1 MFTKFNGE
9 RLRLARL
16 LRGLTLQEVGDAV
29 SLTRQ
34 SINQY
39 ETDVRAPAPDVLNAL
54 AELLCVSPEFFEMP
68 LLGDVKPEQC
78 HFRKRQTT
86 PVVIKNRVQSYATIL
101 EQLVSLLRE
110 HLELPEN
117 KFHIIDNEKIDTY
130 TSAMIE
136 KIAEGARERW
146 GLSRNAPIDDMIHV
160 AENLGAVVTYFE
172 GVSDKIDA
180 LSVNRKFPLIIRN
193 VAKESVCRMRF
204 DIAHEMGH
212 LVLHNGI
219 ETGCKQ
225 TEKEADTFASAF
237 LFPRESFVREFPRC
251 INFKGINWDA
261 VYKLKTRWKMSA
273 KAIIYR
279 AHYLGLINAQQYRSA
294 NVWFSQTRQTR
305 RERGDEYIPAEMP
318 TVLADSIELLRSEL
332 GISFTMLSNK
342 LGIQPSLL
350 SEVIGIEQVSEI
362 IVPEEDVIIPFKF

>member
-1 MFTKFNGE
+1 MLINFNGE

-39 ETDVRAPAPDVLNAL
+39 ETDVRSPAPDVLNAL
-54 AELLCVSPEFFEMP
+54 AELLCVTPEFFEMS
-68 LLGDVKPEQC
+68 LIGDVKPEQC

-86 PVVIKNRVQSYATIL
+86 PAAIKNRVQSYATIL

-110 HLELPEN
+110 HLDLPEN
-117 KFHIIDNEKIDTY
+117 RFHIIDNEKIDVY

-146 GLSRNAPIDDMIHV
+146 ELSKDAPIDDMVSV

-180 LSVNRKFPLIIRN
+180 LSVSRKFPLIIRN
-193 VAKESVCRMRF
+193 TAKESICRMRF

-237 LFPRESFVREFPRC
+237 LFPREAFVREFHRC
-251 INFKGINWDA
+251 VSFRGINWEA
-261 VYKLKTRWKMSA
+261 VYKLKARWKMSA

-294 NVWFSQTRQTR
+294 NVWFSQTRQNR
-305 RERGDEYIPAEMP
+305 KERGDESIAFEVP
-318 TVLADSIELLRSEL
+318 TVLVDSIGLMKAEL
-332 GISFTMLSNK
+332 GISFAMLADK
-342 LGIQPSLL
+342 LGVHPSLL
-350 SEVIGIEQVSEI
+350 SEITGIQLVGETA
-362 IVPEEDVIIPFKF
+362 VPDDDVVVPFKF